1 MAIKSAALPRRLARI
16 GSLVWMIALCLCNMA
31 MTQQVSVTSGSVVPF
46 QHSSTWNDISHAI
59 VAHNGSVLFM
69 DWANQGELYQLSPG
83 STTPTTVMAPILQ
96 SSTHTWWTFGMAV
109 DSHDT
114 LYIADTY
121 GDSGN
126 QFYCVPYNSSTG
138 TWDLTLSAGWGSSV
152 NGGGVEP
159 LDIVIDDS
167 DALIVSTQPA
177 TIIRIPVTQP
187 STAGTCGTP
196 GTPTTLVKGLK
207 DRALNIAVD
216 HAGTVYFIEDS
227 TATTRSAVVEGVY
240 EIPAGSQIVGNGDG
254 TLEPTLTRLDP
265 PAGDYNFDGITFDA
279 AGNVYLSSTTSSP
292 GGNFN
297 GLLKIPNEGTQAAPN
312 LVWND
317 AVMVAPV
324 SAQGAVGIDAS
335 RGVLWIPAPGGAS
348 GGWQPAGSTVYPGTN
363 GMVEWM
369 PGGVNLASTSIGT
382 PGAAGTVFYSF
393 SKNTT
398 PASIT
403 ISEPGSTSDF
413 SISTYPYSSSTAATP
428 TPSCAAGTLYQAW
441 AAAATD
447 TTALT
452 YCGYFVALNPSL
464 PGGASGELQMF
475 DSSSNLINGSVS
487 FLTGVGQGPAASILS
502 PAAEV
507 QVASGLSS
515 PKQVA
520 GDGVGNSYVADSA
533 LGEIVMFAAGS
544 SASAGTPIISG
555 LTAPTGV
562 AVDGS
567 GNVYVGASGSVYAIP
582 YVGGKLWPANKMTLA
597 TGLGN
602 NLNLAVDGA
611 GNVYVADAD
620 NARVVK
626 IPNQSMEALLVDAS
640 TVTVGSGFK
649 SPSAVAVDG
658 AGNLYVADGTDL
670 VEITS
675 AGGQSSIISA
685 LAGSITGLVVDPS
698 GSVFVAETGGIIRIP
713 SESGVLTINDAV
725 NIAQDL
731 VTSPSGLAMD
741 RLGDLYVSYVSSGAA
756 YLAQVGVGGS
766 MNFGQVIPDQA
777 TDPLNAQVFNIGNAA
792 LTFSSVPVISGT
804 NATEFQLVPATS
816 SACDT
821 TGNTS
826 VTAGSSCDF
835 SVTLT
840 AAVVGTRTATA
851 TIASNAANA
860 PSLSLAL
867 LGTGGNFTKSQTVLS
882 ISPSGTLSY
891 PANVTINALVSSTV
905 AGDTNVPTGKATLT
919 LNGNAV
925 GSAQTLQNGSVSF
938 SLSNLNGGTYT
949 AKISYKS
956 DGGFSGSSGTLQF
969 TVNQAKPT
977 ITSSTP
983 DTYIKIA
990 TRYIITVNVASTVG
1004 TPTGSVAFMNGSALA
1019 DPTQTAVTL
1028 DASGNATF
1036 NTNNLALGTYSITAV
1051 YSGDVNFATVTSAPI
1066 TFQIVNPSVLIT
1078 ASPSSMSVTAGVAST
1093 ATLTL
1098 QPVVGFDASVDLG
1111 CVSSTLPS
1119 YSECTFDNPVPTV
1132 GDKGASATVVV
1143 TLSTN
1148 VPVNVSYVP
1157 SLRSGPLGI
1166 SLAGLFGVGLFGLL
1180 RARKRGFRSGLFRVL
1195 CLAILLPVAMIGVS
1209 SCNNNS
1215 YTKTPTAPHV
1225 TTPSGTYAV
1234 SIIAINPQTQKTVS
1248 LPFTMSV
1255 TVK

>member
-1 MAIKSAALPRRLARI
+1 
-16 GSLVWMIALCLCNMA
+16 
-31 MTQQVSVTSGSVVPF
+31 
-46 QHSSTWNDISHAI
+46 
-59 VAHNGSVLFM
+59 
-69 DWANQGELYQLSPG
+69 
-83 STTPTTVMAPILQ
+83 
-96 SSTHTWWTFGMAV
+96 
-109 DSHDT
+109 
-114 LYIADTY
+114 
-121 GDSGN
+121 
-126 QFYCVPYNSSTG
+126 
-138 TWDLTLSAGWGSSV
+138 
-152 NGGGVEP
+152 
-159 LDIVIDDS
+159 
-167 DALIVSTQPA
+167 
-177 TIIRIPVTQP
+177 
-187 STAGTCGTP
+187 
-196 GTPTTLVKGLK
+196 
-207 DRALNIAVD
+207 
-216 HAGTVYFIEDS
+216 
-227 TATTRSAVVEGVY
+227 
-240 EIPAGSQIVGNGDG
+240 
-254 TLEPTLTRLDP
+254 
-265 PAGDYNFDGITFDA
+265 
-279 AGNVYLSSTTSSP
+279 
-292 GGNFN
+292 
-297 GLLKIPNEGTQAAPN
+297 
-312 LVWND
+312 
-317 AVMVAPV
+317 
-324 SAQGAVGIDAS
+324 
-335 RGVLWIPAPGGAS
+335 
-348 GGWQPAGSTVYPGTN
+348 
-363 GMVEWM
+363 
-369 PGGVNLASTSIGT
+369 
-382 PGAAGTVFYSF
+382 
-393 SKNTT
+393 
-398 PASIT
+398 
-403 ISEPGSTSDF
+403 
-413 SISTYPYSSSTAATP
+413 
-428 TPSCAAGTLYQAW
+428 
-441 AAAATD
+441 
-447 TTALT
+447 
-452 YCGYFVALNPSL
+452 
-464 PGGASGELQMF
+464 MF
-475 DSSSNLINGSVS
+475 DSSSSLISGSVS
-487 FLTGVGQGPAASILS
+487 FLTGVGQGPAASILA

-582 YVGGKLWPANKMTLA
+582 YVGGKLWPANKLTIA

-640 TVTVGSGFK
+640 AVTVGSGFK

-675 AGGQSSIISA
+675 TGGQSSITSA
-685 LAGSITGLVVDPS
+685 LAGSITGLAVDPS
-698 GSVFVAETGGIIRIP
+698 GSVFVAETGGILRIP

-725 NIAQDL
+725 YVAQDL

-741 RLGDLYVSYVSSGAA
+741 RLGNLYASYVSSGAA
-756 YLAQVGVGGS
+756 YLAQVGVNGS
-766 MNFGQVIPDQA
+766 MNFGQVSPGV
-777 TDPLNAQVFNIGNAA
+777 TSDPQNAQVFNIGNAG
-792 LTFSSVPVISGT
+792 LTFTAAPVLSGID
-804 NATEFQLVPATS
+804 ADEFQFVSASS

-821 TGNTS
+821 TGLTA
-826 VTAGSSCDF
+826 VTAGSYCVF
-835 SVTLT
+835 SATLT
-840 AAVVGTRTATA
+840 AADVGTRQATA
-851 TIASNAANA
+851 TITSNAANA
-860 PSLSLAL
+860 PSLSLAMV
-867 LGTGGNFTKSQTVLS
+867 GTSVGNLTKSQTTLS
-882 ISPSGTLSY
+882 ISPSGLLSY
-891 PANVTINALVSSTV
+891 PANVTISAQVASTV

-949 AKISYKS
+949 AKISYKG
-956 DGGFSGSSGTLQF
+956 DVNFSGSSGTSNF
-969 TVNQAKPT
+969 TVNRVSPT

-983 DTYIKIA
+983 ATYILLA
-990 TRYIITVNVASTVG
+990 NQYTITVKLASSVG
-1004 TPTGSVAFMNGSALA
+1004 TPTGSVAFMEGSALA
-1019 DPTQTAVTL
+1019 DPAQTAVTL
-1028 DASGNATF
+1028 DANGNASF
-1036 NTNNLALGTYSITAV
+1036 NTSNLALGTYSLTAV

>member
-1 MAIKSAALPRRLARI
+1 
-16 GSLVWMIALCLCNMA
+16 MIALCLCNMA

-46 QHSSTWNDISHAI
+46 QHSTVWNDISHAV

-69 DWANQGELYQLSPG
+69 DWANQAELYQLSPG
-83 STTPTTVMAPILQ
+83 ATTPTTVMAPIL
-96 SSTHTWWTFGMAV
+96 SSATHTWWTYGMAL

-121 GDSGN
+121 GDAGN
-126 QFYCVPYNSSTG
+126 QFYCVPYNPSDG
-138 TWDLTLSAGWGSSV
+138 TWDLTRSAGWGSSV
-152 NGGGVEP
+152 DGGGVEP
-159 LDIVIDDS
+159 LDIAIDDT
-167 DALIVSTQPA
+167 DALIVSTQSG

-187 STAGTCGTP
+187 STPGTCGTP
-196 GTPTTLVKGLK
+196 GTPTTLIKGLK

-227 TATTRSAVVEGVY
+227 TATTRSQVVEGVY
-240 EIPAGSQIVGNGDG
+240 AIPAGSQIAGNGDG
-254 TLEPTLTRLDP
+254 NLEPTLTRLDP
-265 PAGDYNFDGITFDA
+265 PAGNYNFAGIAVDA
-279 AGNVYLSSTTSSP
+279 AGNIYLSSSTSSP

-297 GLLKIPNEGTQAAPN
+297 GVLKVPNEGTPATPN

-317 AVMVAPV
+317 TVMVAPI

-335 RGVLWIPAPGGAS
+335 RGVLWIPSPGGKD
-348 GGWQPAGSTVYPGTN
+348 GGWQPTGSTVYPGTN
-363 GMVEWM
+363 GIVEWM

-398 PASIT
+398 PATIT
-403 ISEPGSTSDF
+403 ISQPGSTSDF
-413 SISTYPYSSSTAATP
+413 SISTYPYPSSTATTP
-428 TPSCAAGTLYQAW
+428 TPSCTAGTQYQAW
-441 AAAATD
+441 AAATTD
-447 TTALT
+447 NTAIT
-452 YCGYFVALNPSL
+452 YCGYSVALNPSL

-475 DSSSNLINGSVS
+475 DSSSNLISGSIS
-487 FLTGVGQGPAASILS
+487 FLTGVGQGPAASILA

-515 PKQVA
+515 PMQVA
-520 GDGVGNSYVADSA
+520 ADGAGNSYVADSA

-544 SASAGTPIISG
+544 SASAGTPVISG

-597 TGLGN
+597 TGFGN
-602 NLNLAVDGA
+602 HLNLAVDGV

-626 IPNQSMEALLVDAS
+626 ISNQSMQLLLVDAPAI
-640 TVTVGSGFK
+640 TVGSGFK

-658 AGNLYVADGTDL
+658 AGDLFVADGTNL

-675 AGGQSSIISA
+675 TGQLSPITSA

-698 GSVFVAETGGIIRIP
+698 GSVYVAQTGGILRIP

-741 RLGDLYVSYVSSGAA
+741 RLGNLYVSYVSGGTAH
-756 YLAQVGVGGS
+756 LAQVGVNGS
-766 MNFGQVIPDQA
+766 MNFGQVSPSVQS
-777 TDPLNAQVFNIGNAA
+777 DPQNAQVFNIGNAG
-792 LTFSSVPVISGT
+792 LTFTTAPVLAGP
-804 NATEFQLVPATS
+804 NQDEFQFVSAS
-816 SACDT
+816 ANACDT
-821 TGNTS
+821 TGGTS
-826 VTAGSSCDF
+826 VTAGAYCVF
-835 SVTLT
+835 SATLT
-840 AAVVGTRTATA
+840 ALDVGTRTATA

-867 LGTGGNFTKSQTVLS
+867 SGTSVGNLTKSQTALS
-882 ISPSGTLSY
+882 ILPSGTLSY
-891 PANVTINALVSSTV
+891 PANVTISAQVSSTL

-925 GSAQTLQNGSVSF
+925 GSAQNLQNGSVSF
-938 SLSNLNGGTYT
+938 TLSNLNGGTYT
-949 AKISYKS
+949 AKISYKG
-956 DGGFSGSSGTLQF
+956 DVNFSGSVGTVQF
-969 TVNQAKPT
+969 TVNPVKPT

-983 DTYIKIA
+983 DTYIQVA
-990 TRYIITVNVASTVG
+990 TRYIITVKVASTAG
-1004 TPTGSVAFMNGSALA
+1004 TPTGSVTFMEGSKVA
-1019 DPTQTAVTL
+1019 DPTQSSVTL

-1036 NTNNLALGTYSITAV
+1036 NTNNLALGTHNITAV
-1051 YSGDVNFATVTSAPI
+1051 YSGDVNFATITSAPI

-1078 ASPSSMSVTAGVAST
+1078 ASPSSISVTAGVVGST
-1093 ATLTL
+1093 TLTL
-1098 QPVVGFDASVDLG
+1098 QPVVGFYGSVDMS
-1111 CVSSTLPS
+1111 CVSTTLPQ

-1132 GDKGASATVVV
+1132 GYKGASATVVV
-1143 TLSTN
+1143 TFSTN
-1148 VPVNVSYVP
+1148 VPVNMGYVP

-1180 RARKRGFRSGLFRVL
+1180 RARKRGFRAGLFGML

-1209 SCNNNS
+1209 SCNNS
-1215 YTKTPTAPHV
+1215 GYTQTPPAPHV
-1225 TTPSGTYAV
+1225 TTPSGTYTV
-1234 SIIAINPQTQKTVS
+1234 SIIAIDPQTQKTVS